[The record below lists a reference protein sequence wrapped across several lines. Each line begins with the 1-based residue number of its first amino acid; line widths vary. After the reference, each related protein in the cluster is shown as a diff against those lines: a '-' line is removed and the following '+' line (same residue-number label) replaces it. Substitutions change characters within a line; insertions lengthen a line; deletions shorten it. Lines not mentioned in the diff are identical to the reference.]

1 MDLQTMNTEATAID
15 KLHMIQEMLE
25 ELVDLG
31 EDYSQFMWA
40 QTAHKELKKAQ
51 RIIEKIK

>member
-1 MDLQTMNTEATAID
+1 MNREATAID